1 MNTTAYLLGNWEH
14 KYNAMSLHMWS
25 ESIYLWKGHGFRMV
39 KLKALVYWMVWQEQS
54 IITGELTEKNSKSI
68 AQFLDLRK
76 PML

>member
-1 MNTTAYLLGNWEH
+1 
-14 KYNAMSLHMWS
+14 
-25 ESIYLWKGHGFRMV
+25 MV